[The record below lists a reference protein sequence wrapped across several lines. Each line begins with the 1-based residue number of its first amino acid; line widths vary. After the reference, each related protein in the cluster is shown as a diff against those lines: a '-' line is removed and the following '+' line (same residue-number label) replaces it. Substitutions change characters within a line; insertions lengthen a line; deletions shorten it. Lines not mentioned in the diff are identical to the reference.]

1 MFSRHNHFYLVRNV
15 WGCLRHAEWDDA
27 WNQAG
32 PFGLL
37 REFLRALFTLNSW
50 PFFVPVSSG
59 WQAKTLRVLLRQYGI
74 PAWGWGVYQQEVC
87 FQVRLRQAHWAQY
100 LLQQNGVPLQGQL
113 LDEAGRA
120 AYRPT
125 SQRGTAHPT
134 PGRYA
139 PAAQAQPVTAPDAPA
154 PHLLRD
160 PVGAIDHTVNRIARW

>member
-37 REFLRALFTLNSW
+37 REFLRALFALNSW

-100 LLQQNGVPLQGQL
+100 LLLQNGAPLTGQL
-113 LDEAGRA
+113 LDEAGHA
-120 AYRPT
+120 AHRPAPKRR
-125 SQRGTAHPT
+125 SAHPS
-134 PGRYA
+134 PGGYA
-139 PAAQAQPVTAPDAPA
+139 PMPPAQSPAADAPA
-154 PHLLRD
+154 PHLFRD
-160 PVGAIDHTVNRIARW
+160 PVGAIDQAVNRIARW